1 MTNVWKFRKRFKR
14 RGEVG
19 EFLEVY
25 SAQNNKTFPQD
36 TNVEVNNVL
45 SSVTEDGSTTHLLI

>member
-1 MTNVWKFRKRFKR
+1 MANVWKFRKRFKR

-19 EFLEVY
+19 EFLEVL

-36 TNVEVNNVL
+36 TNFEGNNVL
-45 SSVTEDGSTTHLLI
+45 SSVTEDGSTTHL